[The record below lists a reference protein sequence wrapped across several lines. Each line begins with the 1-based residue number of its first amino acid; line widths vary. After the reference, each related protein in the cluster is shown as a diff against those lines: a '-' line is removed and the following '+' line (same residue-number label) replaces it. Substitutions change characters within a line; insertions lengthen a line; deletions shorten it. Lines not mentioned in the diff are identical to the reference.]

1 MYSHI
6 ATQLHKKMPGL
17 TRTFDGC
24 GRPKQ
29 AGYFPDAIALLQS
42 ARRPREVLHEDF
54 PGWHSGLLAGMK
66 DEVHHGSMLFKPL
79 VHRQRKKGQG
89 R

>member
-1 MYSHI
+1 MSVCLQPYR
-6 ATQLHKKMPGL
+6 AAAERKKIQPHPG
-17 TRTFDGC
+17 
-24 GRPKQ
+24 
-29 AGYFPDAIALLQS
+29 AIALLQS
-42 ARRPREVLHEDF
+42 ARRPREVLRKDF

-66 DEVHHGSMLFKPL
+66 DEVDHGSMLFKLL